1 MSENPNIYS
10 EILETKLTLTV
21 LKNHGASFDFP
32 KKAFDRICQFY
43 GKEKI
48 TPIESFNNK
57 LAILLRVLFF
67 SFFKG
72 LLGP

>member
-1 MSENPNIYS
+1 MSESLNIYD

-43 GKEKI
+43 GKEKLK
-48 TPIESFNNK
+48 PVSFVTFHK
-57 LAILLRVLFF
+57 
-67 SFFKG
+67 KT
-72 LLGP
+72 